1 MILAEIFARIE
12 VDQLIEDLKK
22 TGKTKLFEEI
32 MEACEIYGLKHY
44 ARADKSLK
52 SSYFLK
58 YVMSQITLQS
68 DLRNFYLLDI
78 DLIALPFFSISLR

>member
-1 MILAEIFARIE
+1 MAQMILAEIFARIE

-52 SSYFLK
+52 SSYYLK
-58 YVMSQITLQS
+58 YVMS
-68 DLRNFYLLDI
+68 
-78 DLIALPFFSISLR
+78 